1 MGMSSYIGRDEK
13 KLAVPR
19 NRYLSREEI
28 LSHALNG
35 RLTEDKLR
43 EAAPMAYNFP
53 SCKFRRARMV
63 KSPFLQR
70 MEEKYKEWEI
80 DSEYLKAPFTG
91 QTIPQELE
99 FKRQHGA

>member
-1 MGMSSYIGRDEK
+1 MSNFIGRDEK
-13 KLAVPR
+13 KIFVNTER
-19 NRYLSREEI
+19 KYLSRTEI
-28 LSHALNG
+28 LSHALKG
-35 RLTEDKLR
+35 RITEDKLR
-43 EAAPMAYNFP
+43 EAAPMAFNFP